1 MKCCNHEQQSLSV
14 LQQVLQQQQSLTAGR
29 VAASMKMQQQY
40 RAVTRGDAC
49 RSGGKGEPLAMEADA
64 EAEDDPEERT
74 EVTNTNALK

>member
-1 MKCCNHEQQSLSV
+1 
-14 LQQVLQQQQSLTAGR
+14 
-29 VAASMKMQQQY
+29 MKMQQQY